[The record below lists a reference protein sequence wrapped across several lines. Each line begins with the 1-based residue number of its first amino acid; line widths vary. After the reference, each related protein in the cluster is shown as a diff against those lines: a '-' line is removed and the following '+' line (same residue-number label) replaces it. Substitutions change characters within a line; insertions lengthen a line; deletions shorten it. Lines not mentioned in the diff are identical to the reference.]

1 MKEISN
7 TSFIAKDYETILPG
21 NPLFSGVNPEDISA
35 MLLCLNAVIFSFE
48 KKEVIIHEGNSADRV
63 GIVIKGEASVLQD
76 DIHGNRTLFRKLTS
90 GDSFGETYACAF
102 SHTFPMTVQS
112 DSETTVLFL
121 KTEQIFSHEH
131 FCQFQGILIRNLLH
145 IIAEENVSIN
155 RRLSN
160 TMHKTTREKLLSF
173 LYDESKRV
181 QKDTFII
188 SMDRQQLADYL
199 GVERSALSAVISAL
213 TKEGILSSSRNTF
226 TLHRKDSL

>member
-21 NPLFSGVNPEDISA
+21 NPLFSGVNPKDISA

-48 KKEVIIHEGNSADRV
+48 KNEIIFREGSRADRI
-63 GIVIKGEASVLQD
+63 GIVIKGEVSVLQD
-76 DIHGNRTLFRKLTS
+76 DIHGNRTLFHKLFS
-90 GDSFGETYACAF
+90 GDSFGEAYACAL
-102 SHTFPMTVQS
+102 SNAYPMTVQS
-112 DSETTVLFL
+112 DTEVTVLFL

-173 LYDESKRV
+173 LYDESKKA
-181 QKDTFII
+181 QKDTFVI

-199 GVERSALSAVISAL
+199 GVERSALSAVISTL
-213 TKEGILSSSRNTF
+213 VKEGILSSNRNTF
-226 TLHRKDSL
+226 TLRRRESL

>member
-21 NPLFSGVNPEDISA
+21 NSLFSGVNPKDISA

-48 KKEVIIHEGNSADRV
+48 KNEIIFREGSRADRI
-63 GIVIKGEASVLQD
+63 GIVIKGEVSVLQD
-76 DIHGNRTLFRKLTS
+76 DIHGNRTLFHKLFS
-90 GDSFGETYACAF
+90 GDSFGEAYACAL
-102 SHTFPMTVQS
+102 SNAYPMTVQS
-112 DSETTVLFL
+112 DTEVTVLFL

-173 LYDESKRV
+173 LYDESKKA
-181 QKDTFII
+181 QKDTFVI

-199 GVERSALSAVISAL
+199 GVERSALSAVISTL
-213 TKEGILSSSRNTF
+213 VKEGILSSNRNTF
-226 TLHRKDSL
+226 TLRRRESL

>member
-7 TSFIAKDYETILPG
+7 TSFIAKDYESILPD
-21 NPLFSGVNPEDISA
+21 NPLFSGVNQKDISA

-48 KKEVIIHEGNSADRV
+48 KNEVIIHEGENADRI
-63 GIVIKGEASVLQD
+63 GIVIKGGVSVLQD

-90 GDSFGETYACAF
+90 GESFGEAYACAF
-102 SHTFPMTVQS
+102 SHTFPMTIQS
-112 DSETTVLFL
+112 DSESTVLFL
-121 KTEQIFSHEH
+121 KTEQIFSHEN

-145 IIAEENVSIN
+145 IIAEENVSMN

-173 LYDESKRV
+173 LYDECKRV
-181 QKDTFII
+181 QKDTFVI

-199 GVERSALSAVISAL
+199 GVERSALSTVISTL
-213 TKEGILSSSRNTF
+213 IKEGILSSNRNTF
-226 TLHRKDSL
+226 TLYRRESL